1 MANSEEIRRTL
12 NALTNL
18 KLHSNQSQRPLPPYP
33 GESRPPKLPTTKLP
47 KVHGPSEAE
56 RKVELL
62 TRQLEKEFEDK
73 EKKEYYGDCVAC
85 SKEVIGD
92 SKACMAMEKL
102 YHSECFV
109 CFSCGRSLREKA
121 FYNVNGRIYCEEDYL
136 VSPLHCSKSSFF
148 VQKFNFDF
156 TRKLSIFLGEKLVKM
171 LWVWTF

>member
-1 MANSEEIRRTL
+1 MANQEDIRRTL
-12 NALTNL
+12 NALNNL
-18 KLHSNQSQRPLPPYP
+18 NIHSNSRPLPPYP
-33 GESRPPKLPTTKLP
+33 GENRPPKLPTTKLP

-85 SKEVIGD
+85 GKEVVGD

-109 CFSCGRSLREKA
+109 CVSCGRSLREKA

-136 VSPLHCSKSSFF
+136 YSGFQQTSEKCGICGHLIMETVSK
-148 VQKFNFDF
+148 
-156 TRKLSIFLGEKLVKM
+156 
-171 LWVWTF
+171 